1 MCREQ
6 TRTMTERKAVTRAEL
21 ADDEAAAMLARPSI
35 IGAVRKVVNVGSIIA
50 INVSGLEPVS

>member
-1 MCREQ
+1 
-6 TRTMTERKAVTRAEL
+6 MTERKAVTRAEL